1 MKNNKY
7 KYIVFGI
14 AIVLIFGA
22 LVSKII
28 LPNAISETTTA
39 ISNQETQASQSTTGI
54 IHTSEEYIT
63 TKVHTTAVT
72 VAEIISTVTEPK
84 TTAST
89 QKETT
94 SNAETTTSPRPEF
107 PIQIPT
113 IKFPDMQYFTTELP
127 TTPSGEID
135 LSCFDNT
142 AFIGN
147 SRFISFKNYG
157 LVKNVYSVVGLNVDT
172 VFTKSVSGSSVTVIN
187 ELNGKKFD
195 KIVLMFGDNECGWP
209 NQNIFI
215 EKYAKVVAAV
225 RERNPRAQI
234 YLHAILPVSAE
245 ASAKNEFGCNNNTIN
260 SINEKIKKLAA
271 DEGVDYIEQPPCLK
285 NSDGA
290 LLSEAASDGIHLN
303 KKYSRIWL
311 DYLAKTII

>member
-1 MKNNKY
+1 MKKNKY
-7 KYIVFGI
+7 KIIIFGI
-14 AIVLIFGA
+14 AIVIVLGAIF
-22 LVSKII
+22 SKVL

-39 ISNQETQASQSTTGI
+39 LQTEAQTSQITTHI
-54 IHTSEEYIT
+54 MQTSEEYIT

-72 VAEIISTVTEPK
+72 VAEIISTVTEPE
-84 TTAST
+84 TSASAE
-89 QKETT
+89 KETT
-94 SNAETTTSPRPEF
+94 VKSETTTSVRPEF

-113 IKFPDMQYFTTELP
+113 IKFPDIQYFTTELP

-147 SRFISFKNYG
+147 SRFTSFKNYG
-157 LVKNVYSVVGLNVDT
+157 LAKNVYSVVGLNVDT

-187 ELNGKKFD
+187 ELNGKNFD
-195 KIVLMFGDNECGWP
+195 KVILLFGDNECGWP
-209 NQNIFI
+209 NQNVFI
-215 EKYAKVVAAV
+215 ERYAKVIAAV
-225 RERNPRAQI
+225 RERTPRAEI

-245 ASAKNEFGCNNNTIN
+245 SSAENNFGCNNQTIN
-260 SINEKIKKLAA
+260 SMNEKIRQLAA
-271 DEGVDYIEQPPCLK
+271 DEGVNYIEQPPYLK

-303 KKYSRIWL
+303 KKYSKIWL
-311 DYLAKTII
+311 EYLARTII